1 MAVERLCP
9 PVACNIT
16 VSRKKT
22 EARKIACDLNNII
35 HKKKITHLELMQ
47 LLLLLLLIMLLLL
60 LLLMLFFLS
69 MLEGTRAPAVY

>member
-22 EARKIACDLNNII
+22 EAGKIACDLSGSI
-35 HKKKITHLELMQ
+35 
-47 LLLLLLLIMLLLL
+47 
-60 LLLMLFFLS
+60 
-69 MLEGTRAPAVY
+69 GDAVHSIGQ